1 MRVSFFLPCELGFF
15 VSKIIDMTIAELKN
29 LAQQIKLA
37 NLTAENSAVRVGSLF
52 EYLVNYIAQ
61 LEIAESPNGGAS
73 AYEIYVATTT
83 DNPVLS
89 EIEWIHSL
97 YGEDGV
103 TPTIG
108 TNGNWFIGDTDT
120 GVKAQPENPVPVM
133 QYYNGHKNCA
143 EAYTGSIE
151 DIDPDYHLCDG
162 TDVPGYGK
170 VPDMRGMFI
179 VGFDPRTSP
188 VPTTEPG
195 LIKNYGA
202 IGNKGGVDFYKLS
215 GAQSG
220 LQEHDHPITDIES
233 DNSGS
238 SKNAIKIENTD
249 HLNTATIKTAKVAA
263 KDATENHENR
273 PTYFV
278 IAWIIR
284 VKPLVI
290 SGVGNG
296 IESIVAGANVTI
308 DVTDPKNPTIN
319 VPVVNGEDGRG
330 IVSHVKTGTVGLLD
344 TYTIT
349 YTDGTT
355 DTYTVTN
362 GTPGT
367 TLTAD
372 QLQII
377 NTVPLICS
385 DEEKDLTS
393 STDVPKIH
401 FTFQTAQSFTK
412 IVGELNT
419 AAAGGTFTVVAKKN
433 EVSFLSTNLTFDSGE
448 NTTRTAAVPFVFT
461 TPTVSFSVGDYVEIF
476 VTSIG
481 SVVPGKGLKIYL
493 M

>member
-1 MRVSFFLPCELGFF
+1 MRVSFFLPAELGFF

-108 TNGNWFIGDTDT
+108 SNGNWFIGDTDT

-133 QYYNGHKNCA
+133 QYYNGHKNCP
-143 EAYTGSIE
+143 EPYCGLIE
-151 DIDPDYHLCDG
+151 DIDTDYHLCDG

-179 VGFDPRTSP
+179 VGFDPRTSD
-188 VPTTEPG
+188 VPTTNPG

-202 IGNKGGVDFYKLS
+202 IGNKGGVDYYKLT
-215 GAQSG
+215 GPQSG
-220 LQEHDHPITDIES
+220 VQAHDHDVPASTGTVDGT
-233 DNSGS
+233 GS
-238 SKNAIKIENTD
+238 QQGIKPPGTIKI
-249 HLNTATIKTAKVAA
+249 KTSLSVA

-278 IAWIIR
+278 VAWIIR

-296 IESIVAGANVTI
+296 IESIVAGTNVTI
-308 DVTDPKNPTIN
+308 DVTDPKKPVIN
-319 VPVVNGEDGRG
+319 VPTIGNSNIHRYFSNETYRYFGTAVSGSSETDSVWTIKRITLNDNGS
-330 IVSHVKTGTVGLLD
+330 ISTS
-344 TYTIT
+344 I
-349 YTDGTT
+349 TT
-355 DTYTVTN
+355 DVKWTDK
-362 GTPGT
+362 
-367 TLTAD
+367 LT
-372 QLQII
+372 I
-377 NTVPLICS
+377 NYI
-385 DEEKDLTS
+385 
-393 STDVPKIH
+393 
-401 FTFQTAQSFTK
+401 
-412 IVGELNT
+412 
-419 AAAGGTFTVVAKKN
+419 
-433 EVSFLSTNLTFDSGE
+433 
-448 NTTRTAAVPFVFT
+448 
-461 TPTVSFSVGDYVEIF
+461 
-476 VTSIG
+476 
-481 SVVPGKGLKIYL
+481 
-493 M
+493 

>member
-1 MRVSFFLPCELGFF
+1 
-15 VSKIIDMTIAELKN
+15 MTIAELKN
-29 LAQQIKLA
+29 LSQQIKLA

-215 GAQSG
+215 GPQSG
-220 LQEHDHPITDIES
+220 VQAHDHDVPASTGTVDGT
-233 DNSGS
+233 GS
-238 SKNAIKIENTD
+238 QQGIKPPGTIKI
-249 HLNTATIKTAKVAA
+249 KTSLSVA
-263 KDATENHENR
+263 KDATEAHENR

-296 IESIVAGANVTI
+296 IESIVAGANVNI
-308 DVTDPKNPTIN
+308 DITDPKNPVIN
-319 VPVVNGEDGRG
+319 IPVVGSSSELAPYVLSGLDADIKTGV
-330 IVSHVKTGTVGLLD
+330 IVSHTMLEKHQFTAADIYAEVTTMPEVLGIVVDVLKNGVSIFSTKPSIAAGALHSVGTHVLVTSPTIFNVGDIRSISVDQMGVGDGKTGKNLKLS
-344 TYTIT
+344 I
-349 YTDGTT
+349 
-355 DTYTVTN
+355 
-362 GTPGT
+362 
-367 TLTAD
+367 LMHK
-372 QLQII
+372 II
-377 NTVPLICS
+377 
-385 DEEKDLTS
+385 
-393 STDVPKIH
+393 
-401 FTFQTAQSFTK
+401 
-412 IVGELNT
+412 
-419 AAAGGTFTVVAKKN
+419 
-433 EVSFLSTNLTFDSGE
+433 
-448 NTTRTAAVPFVFT
+448 
-461 TPTVSFSVGDYVEIF
+461 
-476 VTSIG
+476 
-481 SVVPGKGLKIYL
+481 
-493 M
+493 